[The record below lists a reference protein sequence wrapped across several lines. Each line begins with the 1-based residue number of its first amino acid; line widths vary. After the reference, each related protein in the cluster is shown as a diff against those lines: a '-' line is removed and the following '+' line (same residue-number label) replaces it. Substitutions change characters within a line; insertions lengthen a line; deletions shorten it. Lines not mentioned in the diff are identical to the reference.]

1 MKKVLMLAS
10 VASMIDQFNR
20 DNIAILEDMDFQIDV
35 ACNFE
40 YGSST
45 SQERVKQFKKELN
58 QKNISTFHVPMPRSI
73 TKIKD
78 MFSSYKAVW
87 NILNENKYEIIHFH
101 SPIGGV
107 IARIASRKARK
118 RGSKVIYT
126 AHGFHFYKGSSIKN
140 WIFFYPIEKLCA
152 RFTDY
157 IITINKEDY
166 QRAIDNNFSARKIL
180 YVPGVGVDIEKQ
192 QNIVT
197 SIEQKKIEFGITDE
211 YVLLSVGELNHN
223 KNHETI
229 INAICMIDFPI
240 KYIICGKGEKKDY
253 LDDLVQRLGLEVKVI
268 FAGYRND
275 IDELLKMSDIFCFP
289 SYREGLSVALM
300 EAMAAGLPVICSNIR
315 GNVDLIENVRGGYLS
330 EPNDVVGFSE
340 NIKKLISD
348 KNERIKM
355 SNNNKKDIQKFGK
368 IKVNNQMRQIY
379 EECVG
384 K

>member
-10 VASMIDQFNR
+10 VASMIDQFNKE
-20 DNIAILEDMDFQIDV
+20 NIVILEELNFQVDV

-45 SQERVKQFKKELN
+45 SQERVQQFKKELN
-58 QKNISTFHVPMPRSI
+58 KKNISTFHVPMPRNI
-73 TKIKD
+73 TNIKD
-78 MFSSYKAVW
+78 MVISYKKVRD
-87 NILNENKYEIIHFH
+87 IVKENKYDIIHCH

-107 IARIASRKARK
+107 IARLASRNAR
-118 RGSKVIYT
+118 RLGSKVIYT
-126 AHGFHFYKGSSIKN
+126 AHGFHFYNGSSIKS
-140 WIFFYPIEKLCA
+140 WVFFYPIEKLCA

-166 QRAIDNNFSARKIL
+166 QRAINSNFSARKIL
-180 YVPGVGVDIEKQ
+180 YVPGVGVDIGKQ
-192 QNIVT
+192 QSIVT
-197 SIEQKKIEFGITDE
+197 NIEQKKKEFGIIDE

-229 INAICMIDFPI
+229 INAISMIDFPI
-240 KYIICGKGEKKDY
+240 KYIICGKGEKLDY
-253 LDDLVQRLGLEVKVI
+253 LEDLVQRLGLEEKVI

-315 GNVDLIENVRGGYLS
+315 GNVDLIESGRGGYLS
-330 EPNDVVGFSE
+330 EPNDVEAFAE
-340 NIKKLISD
+340 NIKQLIAD

-368 IKVNNQMRQIY
+368 IKVNTQMRQIY
-379 EECVG
+379 KECVG